1 MNKKLTFFVSTV
13 LAVSLAFPLA
23 ATAAEVSSRAST
35 TQDVPIGG
43 SGAMMEMIGKIEPT
57 IMSVTMP
64 SFVPFDISN
73 SMVGQNKVLSPRIE
87 VRNNSTV
94 PVKVDVIYTRVDLS
108 KMSGTTW
115 SDNGTVKDNQIAIGF
130 KEEEEL
136 NTMPQDLSHTQWL
149 VANRSQDTN
158 VMILDSNEKNAMYV
172 VGTLGSKVSENNT
185 FSVIPTFVVSRTSN
199 LSE

>member
-1 MNKKLTFFVSTV
+1 MNKKLMFLTSAI
-13 LAVSLAFPLA
+13 LAVSLTFPMVA
-23 ATAAEVSSRAST
+23 SASEVSRSNA
-35 TQDVPIGG
+35 TQDIPIGG
-43 SGAMMEMIGKIEPT
+43 SGAVMEMIGKIEPT

-94 PVKVDVIYTRVDLS
+94 PVKIDVIYTKVDLS
-108 KMSGTTW
+108 KITGTTW
-115 SDNGTVKDNQIAIGF
+115 SDDGTVKDNQIAIGF

-136 NTMPQDLSHTQWL
+136 NTIPQDLNHTQWL
-149 VANRSQDTN
+149 VANKNQDIN

-172 VGTLGSKVSENNT
+172 VGTLGAKVSENNT

-199 LSE
+199 L

>member
-1 MNKKLTFFVSTV
+1 MNKKLAFFTAAISIFT
-13 LAVSLAFPLA
+13 LLCPLGA
-23 ATAAEVSSRAST
+23 SAAEATAASA

-43 SGAMMEMIGKIEPT
+43 SNYQMEMIGKIEPT

-64 SFVPFDISN
+64 SFVPFHISN
-73 SMVGQNKVLSPRIE
+73 SMTGQNKVLSPRIE

-94 PVKVDVIYTRVDLS
+94 PVKIDVIYTTVDLT
-108 KMSGTTW
+108 KMKGTTW

-130 KEEEEL
+130 KKEEVP
-136 NTMPQDLSHTQWL
+136 NTMPEDLSHAQWL
-149 VANRSQDTN
+149 VANKDQDTN
-158 VMILDSNEKNAMYV
+158 VLILDANEKNAMYV

-199 LSE
+199 LN